1 MNFINIISNYSIPI
15 IILLIVG
22 ICFFEKNNVFD
33 DFTEGVEEGVKIIY
47 NVFPTLLGL
56 FVAIGFLKTSGLLDF
71 IIKLIMPMI
80 ELIKIPK
87 EIIPLMVFKPVS
99 GSAATAIATEI
110 MRENGVDSLIGK
122 IASVIMGSTETTL
135 YTIAIYTGCVKI
147 KKTRGILFVALAGDL
162 IGMLVSIIICR
173 FMW

>member
-1 MNFINIISNYSIPI
+1 MKFINIISNYSIPI

-33 DFTEGVEEGVKIIY
+33 DFTEGVKEGVEIIY

-56 FVAIGFLKTSGLLDF
+56 FVAIGFLKTTGLLDF

-80 ELIKIPK
+80 ELVKIPK
-87 EIIPLMVFKPVS
+87 EILPLMVFKPVS

-147 KKTRGILFVALAGDL
+147 KKTRGILLAALAGDF
-162 IGMLVSIIICR
+162 IGMLVSIVICR

>member
-33 DFTEGVEEGVKIIY
+33 DFTEGVKEGVKIIY

-80 ELIKIPK
+80 ELVKIPK
-87 EIIPLMVFKPVS
+87 EILPLMVFKPVS

-122 IASVIMGSTETTL
+122 TASVIMGSTETTL

-147 KKTRGILFVALAGDL
+147 KKTRGILLAALAGDF
-162 IGMLVSIIICR
+162 IGMLVSIVICR